1 MKVNDN
7 KQAGLTLRQSTRDKE
22 QGFTLIETSIALVV
36 MMIVGLGAASLFV
49 FAMGNNSRGSDRA
62 QSLAV
67 AQEQMEQ
74 LRKTAFTNLN
84 SRVTALGGSSRT
96 AYRDG
101 RQYRVVTTIAN
112 TVAGDASLETVT
124 VQATPLGDNTA
135 GLTPVQQ
142 VYGGARLVTLRA
154 TNSLGPYLVP

>member
-1 MKVNDN
+1 MKADEN
-7 KQAGLTLRQSTRDKE
+7 KQAGLALRQSRRTKE

-49 FAMGNNSRGSDRA
+49 YAMGNNSRGSDRA

-74 LRKTAFTNLN
+74 LRKVPFANLD
-84 SRVTALGGSSRT
+84 SRVTEMGGSDRAAT
-96 AYRDG
+96 REG

-112 TVAGDASLETVT
+112 TVAGDASLNTVT
-124 VQATPLGDNTA
+124 VQATPLGEDTA
-135 GLTPVQQ
+135 GLTPAQQ
-142 VYGGARLVTLRA
+142 VYGGARLVTIRA
-154 TNSLGPYLVP
+154 TNSLGPNLVP